1 MGFLERTVWRL
12 LSSPPG
18 RDTFREKSPRLLT
31 TASQLPI
38 SKYSLHSGTSSS
50 SSSVSSA
57 SSSSTFW
64 MSPKRTSRWSP
75 SRYIP
80 SSIRSS
86 VSKRQVAVVLC
97 LALALLVWV
106 LPPPGSWR
114 GRVIHITVAQPASSP
129 YQVLL
134 PSPPTTKKNA
144 PDPLR
149 WLEQNSNN
157 KHSDLGRYG
166 FSNLASP
173 FVATVTKPRAALISL
188 ARNSELVGIMQ
199 SMRQLEYQWNR
210 KYNYPWIFFNDE
222 PFTEEFKVSTFNL
235 FERFRLTAGRL
246 QLETL
251 PLPNVTMR
259 LFLSST
265 GRCQIGLMKEDL

>member
-12 LSSPPG
+12 LSSPPRG
-18 RDTFREKSPRLLT
+18 DPFHRKSPKLPT

-38 SKYSLHSGTSSS
+38 SKYSLHSGTYSSS
-50 SSSVSSA
+50 SSASSA

-64 MSPKRTSRWSP
+64 MSPKRKSRWSP

-86 VSKRQVAVVLC
+86 VSKRQIAVVLC
-97 LALALLVWV
+97 LALAVLVWV
-106 LPPPGSWR
+106 MPPPGSWR
-114 GRVIHITVAQPASSP
+114 GHVIHIAVAQPASSP

-134 PSPPTTKKNA
+134 PISPTTKKNA

-157 KHSDLGRYG
+157 KHADLGRYR
-166 FSNLASP
+166 FSNFESP

-222 PFTEEFKVSTFNL
+222 PFTEEFKVYGV
-235 FERFRLTAGRL
+235 LT
-246 QLETL
+246 TL
-251 PLPNVTMR
+251 
-259 LFLSST
+259 SKAS
-265 GRCQIGLMKEDL
+265 DLR

>member
-12 LSSPPG
+12 LSSPQGDP
-18 RDTFREKSPRLLT
+18 FREKSPRLLT

-38 SKYSLHSGTSSS
+38 SNYSLHSGTSSS

-57 SSSSTFW
+57 SSSSRFW

-75 SRYIP
+75 SKYIP

-97 LALALLVWV
+97 LALALFVWV
-106 LPPPGSWR
+106 MPPPGSWR
-114 GRVIHITVAQPASSP
+114 GHVIHITVAQPASSP

-134 PSPPTTKKNA
+134 PSTPTKKKNS

-157 KHSDLGRYG
+157 KYSELGRYS
-166 FSNLASP
+166 FSTLASP
-173 FVATVTKPRAALISL
+173 FVATVAKPRAALISL

-222 PFTEEFKVSTFNL
+222 PFTEEFKVCMEF
-235 FERFRLTAGRL
+235 F
-246 QLETL
+246 
-251 PLPNVTMR
+251 
-259 LFLSST
+259 
-265 GRCQIGLMKEDL
+265 

>member
-1 MGFLERTVWRL
+1 MENCTRTYPLPSIWYIEQFLIYYSQGGLMGFLERTVWRL
-12 LSSPPG
+12 LSSPPRG
-18 RDTFREKSPRLLT
+18 DPFREKSPKLST

-50 SSSVSSA
+50 SSSASSA

-86 VSKRQVAVVLC
+86 VSKRQIAVVLC
-97 LALALLVWV
+97 LALAVLVWV
-106 LPPPGSWR
+106 MPPPGSWR
-114 GRVIHITVAQPASSP
+114 GHVIHITVAQPASSP

-134 PSPPTTKKNA
+134 PISPTTKKNA

-157 KHSDLGRYG
+157 KHADLGHYR
-166 FSNLASP
+166 FSNFESP

-222 PFTEEFKVSTFNL
+222 PFTEEFKVWL
-235 FERFRLTAGRL
+235 EYLQPFRNPEAYSR
-246 QLETL
+246 
-251 PLPNVTMR
+251 
-259 LFLSST
+259 
-265 GRCQIGLMKEDL
+265 